1 MFREIHMP
9 IIMFTHKL
17 QFYKELKART
27 VGRVVRS
34 LFLYI
39 IWNNNGFIFI
49 SRKCKGFPLSINL
62 KLSFNMLF
70 TDYDCGQNII
80 THQGNNEKTIAQTFK
95 YS

>member
-1 MFREIHMP
+1 MP